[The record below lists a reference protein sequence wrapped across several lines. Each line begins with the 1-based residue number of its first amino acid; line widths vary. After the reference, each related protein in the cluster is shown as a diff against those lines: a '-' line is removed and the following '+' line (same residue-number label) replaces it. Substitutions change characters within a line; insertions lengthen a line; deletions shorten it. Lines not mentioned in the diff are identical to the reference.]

1 MSDEEEKTKL
11 KDDALPRIG
20 DEARKAHLEVA
31 MTLVLQNHP
40 LSSISVKEALPELAP
55 IINFFTMNDWD
66 RFKQEF
72 AEVRAQ
78 AEDSKYEAP

>member
-1 MSDEEEKTKL
+1 MTDEEEKSKL
-11 KDDALPRIG
+11 KDDLPKIG

-66 RFKQEF
+66 RFKLEF

-78 AEDSKYEAP
+78 AEDRLYEPP